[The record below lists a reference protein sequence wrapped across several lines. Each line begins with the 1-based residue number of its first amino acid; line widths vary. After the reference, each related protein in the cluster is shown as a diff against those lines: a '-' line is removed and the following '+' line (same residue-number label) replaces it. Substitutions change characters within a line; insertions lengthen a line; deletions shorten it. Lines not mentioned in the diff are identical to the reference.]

1 MTIYQIRYILSISNL
16 IYRRLNYE
24 LVDFF
29 ITFLA
34 VNLDFFF
41 ILIFLLERYNLR
53 DVIIGYLGALL
64 VLVTISFLLGKT
76 LAIFLPEWILGILGI
91 LPIYMALHDND
102 EDPTHTEKHGPIITT
117 LITYLA
123 VCAGCNLSIF
133 LPILTNLTFQQFTQA
148 LLFIAVLSIAIVILI
163 KGIGNIPLIKQA
175 MQRYGET
182 LMKVIYIGVGCYV
195 FWDSGLITHLIHLL

>member
-1 MTIYQIRYILSISNL
+1 MNWWII
-16 IYRRLNYE
+16 
-24 LVDFF
+24 F

-41 ILIFLLERYNLR
+41 ILIFLLERYNFR

-91 LPIYMALHDND
+91 LPIYMALHNND

-175 MQRYGET
+175 MQRYSET

>member
-1 MTIYQIRYILSISNL
+1 
-16 IYRRLNYE
+16 
-24 LVDFF
+24 
-29 ITFLA
+29 
-34 VNLDFFF
+34 
-41 ILIFLLERYNLR
+41 
-53 DVIIGYLGALL
+53 
-64 VLVTISFLLGKT
+64 
-76 LAIFLPEWILGILGI
+76 
-91 LPIYMALHDND
+91 MALHDND
-102 EDPTHTEKHGPIITT
+102 EDPTHAEKHGPIITT

-175 MQRYGET
+175 MQRYSET